1 MKAICCVFLMLA
13 ASAWAA
19 DPADSEAIRRA
30 IATFNDP
37 GERATVLAR
46 DADLSPLLRF
56 AGQEVSQVYFEA
68 KSIRFVT
75 PDVAFVDAAASQF
88 GSLIMKRAMPAVF
101 VLKREAGAWR
111 ISVMRI
117 VGQVGNLR
125 RVANP
130 PVAPVNNRRAACQA
144 APQWNRHYPWNGGT
158 STQACLALLFIS
170 ASRIV
175 NWRSPSTNCGY
186 SGAAVGSAIDW

>member
-117 VGQVGNLR
+117 
-125 RVANP
+125 
-130 PVAPVNNRRAACQA
+130 A
-144 APQWNRHYPWNGGT
+144 APRY
-158 STQACLALLFIS
+158 
-170 ASRIV
+170 
-175 NWRSPSTNCGY
+175 
-186 SGAAVGSAIDW
+186 